1 MGRGESQNRP
11 EGCRRRSHQPG
22 TCLKPA
28 DAPQYRGGDRR
39 KCRANA
45 YARADTVAGRPLQ
58 MDAQVHAQGRSMAVR
73 RGTEADPQTHLQ
85 GLYRKLA
92 GRAARTG
99 TRLRPDQ
106 HRRVQRPAAH
116 HHGLAGRQAQRRRF
130 DTPCIVGT
138 VPQARGGIL
147 APPRR
152 RRHLDG
158 RYLYPPRAAGTRR
171 TRSLRN
177 FGQRGRTR
185 RRRAAEHRRPA
196 NWASETTT
204 PRSRRSSPARRRANP
219 NRVRCSTSR
228 VPSAAPRHAPPSA
241 RSA

>member
-1 MGRGESQNRP
+1 
-11 EGCRRRSHQPG
+11 
-22 TCLKPA
+22 
-28 DAPQYRGGDRR
+28 
-39 KCRANA
+39 
-45 YARADTVAGRPLQ
+45 

-185 RRRAAEHRRPA
+185 RRRAAEHRHGPRTGLRRPLRRGREDHRRQEEGRTRTASAARPQGCHPPRRGTRRRPLVRPEPRHELPRRPA
-196 NWASETTT
+196 RGAGPPTRT
-204 PRSRRSSPARRRANP
+204 PTSSTCRSTKRAVSRRDSLRRRT
-219 NRVRCSTSR
+219 STS
-228 VPSAAPRHAPPSA
+228 SSSCCA
-241 RSA
+241 R